1 MLFGNNNTIITYSRG
16 IATGVDPIT
25 GDPVYADIESASWE
39 LSLEQKDTKGNVAP
53 NTGIN
58 NVQIYLEGRA
68 LTIPEWYKPGGYY
81 QIRYTPN
88 PGASWSGKFYAMPTV
103 SSRFGLESVFGQAVN
118 GVLVSD
124 GTNS

>member
-1 MLFGNNNTIITYSRG
+1 MLFGNNNTIISFTTG
-16 IATGVDPIT
+16 IASGVDPIT
-25 GDPVYADIESASWE
+25 GDPVYADTSSETWE
-39 LSLEQKDTKGNVAP
+39 LSLEQKDTKGNIAP
-53 NTGIN
+53 NTGVN

-68 LTIPEWYKPGGYY
+68 LIIPAWYKPGGYY

-88 PGASWSGKFYAMPTV
+88 PGVSWIGKFYAMPTV

-118 GVLVSD
+118 GILVSD